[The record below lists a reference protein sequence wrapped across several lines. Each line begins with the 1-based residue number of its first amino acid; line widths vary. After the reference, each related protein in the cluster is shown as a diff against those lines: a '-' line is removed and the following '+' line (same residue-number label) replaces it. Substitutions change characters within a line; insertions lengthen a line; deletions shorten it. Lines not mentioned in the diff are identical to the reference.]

1 MDDGELTKVTFRSF
15 VSRKEVRHVGTLELA
30 EGLERQRGAAAHR
43 REHVD
48 AGDYDYARYA
58 ART

>member
-48 AGDYDYARYA
+48 A
-58 ART
+58 